1 MKQRLSSILALGLSF
16 LLIFTL
22 SFKSMIR
29 LSYEINKLEIIEK
42 FCINKEE
49 KSFQCDGKCHLATQL
64 EQADSSEE
72 EIPAEFRSEIN
83 LLLFGPLE
91 NESFGSNIESELEF
105 IEAYTNLY
113 AFLFSTTIEHPP
125 KLV

>member
-1 MKQRLSSILALGLSF
+1 MKQRLSSILAISLSF
-16 LLIFTL
+16 LLVFTL

-64 EQADSSEE
+64 NQADSSEDQKPIE
-72 EIPAEFRSEIN
+72 LRSEIN
-83 LLLFGPLE
+83 LLLFGPAE
-91 NESFGSNIESELEF
+91 NESFVSNTDSKLEF
-105 IEAYTNLY
+105 AEAYSNLY